1 MGLSRSRRRLLITSG
16 CLALVIILLIPFV
29 PKMATPWL
37 RAKLQ
42 AMVSDQLN
50 ARLSLDHLEY
60 LFPYGVRV
68 YNAKLVAQDPKGR
81 EFNLLTADLIE
92 LKLAKLP
99 ILPGPLVIERLII
112 ISPAVHLIQ
121 TEDGLVGRGIT
132 KKVDQPVEQRKQKL
146 SEMFELRKVAV
157 TNAQLI
163 YDDQTVK
170 GSVPLAW
177 RNLSL
182 DLNTT
187 PQSGASYAFDLNAG
201 DRATA
206 TLSAKGAFDI
216 DQLLLHIEDC
226 GVNVNVDP
234 TSSESPIP
242 GELQRVLREY
252 QVKGAIAVSV
262 TGDLPL
268 ADPRQSKLAAKIELP
283 KAVGRLPGA
292 TDALDE
298 LSAQIH
304 CSTDPSAVKVQIDRI
319 VARSHDTAIELSMP
333 SAVLNNKTNAVG
345 LNDFKVKISAG
356 KNRAGLPTSI
366 VETIDALHLA
376 GDLVG
381 VINGSGPV
389 GSGLRDF
396 HATCEISPENVAIQ
410 LPQLPEALH
419 DFAPF
424 RVDLT
429 NGFLTLKTIRAGYG
443 NDVFF
448 VREARVPLEML
459 PQKLFFDKLA
469 GCVTFDP
476 KRAKYPPAIEQHL
489 ADAQPRGPFFFD
501 GNLEIDRA
509 AATPSFDYHLHI
521 TSDRAGLAP
530 LRKHIPLYNVASD
543 ILVTPQVISIDRFDA
558 DALAGKV
565 STTGRIHLQ
574 KDVSYAGTVRL
585 RRVDLNEFVHFATGP
600 DVKPL
605 TISGEL
611 NADINYSGQ
620 GTDEKALDAL
630 KADGAVQ
637 VARGDLFHIPVLEG
651 LVQHMGMNDAATV
664 ADAGTTFM
672 LQDRVIHLENAAVGS
687 PAVGVHGAGTIGL
700 DDSLDLNLVATPLS
714 DWEKDLR
721 RDDDNVVANIA
732 ANVAGKVQQKMNEV
746 TENYLYRVHVTGTTD
761 QPKIDVIA
769 APALQS
775 AKK

>member
-1 MGLSRSRRRLLITSG
+1 M
-16 CLALVIILLIPFV
+16 ILLIPFV
-29 PKMATPWL
+29 PKMATPWV

-50 ARLSLDHLEY
+50 AQLSLDRLEY

-68 YNAKLVAQDPKGR
+68 HNAKLVAHDPKGR
-81 EFNLLTADLIE
+81 TFNLLTADDIE

-112 ISPAVHLIQ
+112 TSPAVHLIE

-132 KKVDQPVEQRKQKL
+132 KKADQPVEERKQKL

-157 TNAQLI
+157 SNAQLI
-163 YDDQTVK
+163 YDDQTAA

-187 PQSGASYAFDLNAG
+187 PQSSAGYAFDINAG
-201 DRATA
+201 DQSTA

-216 DQLLLHIEDC
+216 DQLLLQIASC
-226 GVNVNVDP
+226 TVNVNVDP
-234 TSSESPIP
+234 TSRESAIP

-252 QVKGAIAVSV
+252 QVKGAIAVEV
-262 TGDLPL
+262 NGDLPL
-268 ADPRQSKLAAKIELP
+268 ADPRQSKLAMKVDLP

-292 TDALDE
+292 TDPLDE

-304 CSTDPSAVKVQIDRI
+304 CSADPSAVKVQIDRI

-333 SAVLNNKTNAVG
+333 SAVLNQQTNAIG
-345 LNDFKVKISAG
+345 LNDFKIKISAG
-356 KNRAGLPTSI
+356 KNRAGLPKSI
-366 VETIDALHLA
+366 AETIDSLHLA

-381 VINGSGPV
+381 VVNGSGPV
-389 GSGLRDF
+389 AGGWRNF
-396 HATCEISPENVAIQ
+396 HATCEISPEKIAVQI
-410 LPQLPEALH
+410 PQLPETLH
-419 DFAPF
+419 DFARF
-424 RVDLT
+424 SIDLT
-429 NGFLTLKTIRAGYG
+429 SGFLSLKTIRAGYG

-469 GCVTFDP
+469 GCVTFDA
-476 KRAKYPPAIEQHL
+476 KRAKYPPAIEEDL

-501 GNLEIDRA
+501 GNLEIDRT
-509 AATPSFDYHLHI
+509 TPKPAVDYHLHI

-530 LRKHIPLYNVASD
+530 LRKHLPLYNVAAD
-543 ILVTPQVISIDRFDA
+543 VLVTPRVISIDRFDA
-558 DALAGKV
+558 DALAGKI
-565 STTGRIHLQ
+565 STTGRINLQ
-574 KDVSYAGTVRL
+574 KDVSYAGAVRL
-585 RRVDLNEFVHFATGP
+585 RRIDLNEFVHFATGP

-605 TISGEL
+605 TIAGEL
-611 NADINYSGQ
+611 SADINYSGE

-630 KADGAVQ
+630 KADGALQ
-637 VARGDLFHIPVLEG
+637 IDRGDLFHIPVLQG
-651 LVQHMGMNDAATV
+651 IVNHMGMTDAATV
-664 ADAGTTFM
+664 GDAGTTFT
-672 LQDRVIHLENAAVGS
+672 LADRVIHLKDAAVGS

-700 DDSLDLNLVATPLS
+700 NDSLDLNLVATPFN
-714 DWEKDLR
+714 DWQKNLR
-721 RDDDNVVANIA
+721 RDDDNIVANIA